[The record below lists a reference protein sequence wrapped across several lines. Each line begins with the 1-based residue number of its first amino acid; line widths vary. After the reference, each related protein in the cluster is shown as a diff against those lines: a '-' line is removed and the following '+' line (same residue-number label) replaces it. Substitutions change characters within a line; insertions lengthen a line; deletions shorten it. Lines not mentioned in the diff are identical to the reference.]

1 MSRRTER
8 IGEQIRAELAR
19 LVRDELRDPRA
30 GMPTF
35 TRVQVAPDLATAS
48 VFWSS
53 FGGEDDPSLQEVG
66 EALESAAGF
75 LRRRLASELAL
86 RRTPE
91 LRFRHDPSLELGS
104 RTLALLREA
113 APGGAGDTGPEEES

>member
-35 TRVQVAPDLATAS
+35 TRVQVAPDL
-48 VFWSS
+48 VQRL
-53 FGGEDDPSLQEVG
+53 GY
-66 EALESAAGF
+66 
-75 LRRRLASELAL
+75 RLAGRLL
-86 RRTPE
+86 VPGHQDRPGRR
-91 LRFRHDPSLELGS
+91 
-104 RTLALLREA
+104 
-113 APGGAGDTGPEEES
+113 